1 MNAAGAILRLAWLA
15 GLLREEIQLLTW
27 AQVDLAGGQLLL
39 PDRAVPLEPE
49 LSAWLAE
56 LRGARNGASDRV
68 ALSDRDGRPL
78 AAQSISRLARTAL
91 DAEGLTA
98 VRLIDLRHD
107 FVVRQLAEHDWQ
119 YVSRITGLE
128 AAAMNAHFA
137 AYLPEKKVSTRA
149 RRAGPAPDRR
159 VRPVE
164 AAAGGAGH
172 PRRGDAVADVAA
184 GPWGGGDRRPEAGP
198 RWTWTE
204 SA

>member
-1 MNAAGAILRLAWLA
+1 M
-15 GLLREEIQLLTW
+15 
-27 AQVDLAGGQLLL
+27 
-39 PDRAVPLEPE
+39 
-49 LSAWLAE
+49 
-56 LRGARNGASDRV
+56 

-137 AYLPEKKVSTRA
+137 AYLPEKKESP
-149 RRAGPAPDRR
+149 PAPAGRGPPQIDEFALWKLLQRSRPPPPGRR
-159 VRPVE
+159 C
-164 AAAGGAGH
+164 G
-172 PRRGDAVADVAA
+172 
-184 GPWGGGDRRPEAGP
+184 
-198 RWTWTE
+198 
-204 SA
+204 